1 MALVKSIVFID
12 GENLT
17 IRYQAMRDAGRS
29 PRPDAVHEPD
39 VFVWRRDFATF
50 GIPGI
55 DTDVLRV
62 GYYTSVVGDDNRL
75 AAVQTLM
82 ADCSYGVHGAG
93 MRDYYGTCQINPR
106 VFKKAQRSNKS
117 RLVDINI
124 TIDVM
129 RHACARDI
137 DVVYLLSGDGDF
149 VELVREA
156 SRHGQKVCVGAL
168 SSGLEPRMRSVGD
181 RFIDLDDVFF
191 APLALPGADG

>member
-1 MALVKSIVFID
+1 M
-12 GENLT
+12 
-17 IRYQAMRDAGRS
+17 
-29 PRPDAVHEPD
+29 
-39 VFVWRRDFATF
+39 
-50 GIPGI
+50 
-55 DTDVLRV
+55 LRV

-149 VELVREA
+149 RRACSGGVTQRAEVLRWRTVFRF
-156 SRHGQKVCVGAL
+156 GA
-168 SSGLEPRMRSVGD
+168 ENAIHWRP
-181 RFIDLDDVFF
+181 IY
-191 APLALPGADG
+191 